1 MGVIINDFSL
11 EGQFYNEDEFLES
24 LYNYTIPMLDKL
36 EELETQILSSFNS
49 YTLPVTKDKTLY
61 DILSIKGSAEIR
73 KFKRQLQE
81 LFFDEPYWDSDPKST
96 NSIYECEFTDKD
108 NNFCIAEALERNLP
122 VISFEHEKFKKSTIK
137 IKKDELDYVVKNLY
151 NSTILLEVF
160 RENKHISQLQYLLLR
175 HSLKESFG
183 LKYGKNY
190 FEDLINSCSL
200 SEEDIKVIVDDM
212 EKLISQTSNGEN
224 PGRLTGSIDGK
235 LKEFR
240 TSLSNKREIRFFYF
254 EVNRRII
261 FMNGFLKKTEQT
273 PKEEIDKAKKI
284 MKMYSE

>member
-11 EGQFYNEDEFLES
+11 DGQFYNEDEFLES
-24 LYNYTIPMLDKL
+24 LYMHTIPMLDRL
-36 EELETQILSSFNS
+36 EELKTQILSSFNS

-81 LFFDEPYWDSDPKST
+81 LFFDEPYWDSNPKSI
-96 NSIYECEFTDKD
+96 NSIYKCEFTKED
-108 NNFCIAEALERNLP
+108 NSYCLAEAVERDFP
-122 VISFEHEKFKKSTIK
+122 VISFEHERFKESTIK
-137 IKKDELDYVVKNLY
+137 IEKDHLEYVVKNIY
-151 NSTILLEVF
+151 NQAILLEIF
-160 RENKHISQLQYLLLR
+160 RENKQISQLKYLLLR
-175 HSLKESFG
+175 HSLTQSFG

-190 FEDLINSCSL
+190 FEELVDSCSL

-212 EKLISQTSNGEN
+212 EKLISQTKNGEN
-224 PGRLTGSIDGK
+224 PGRLSGPIDGK

-261 FMNGFLKKTEQT
+261 FMNGFLKKTQQT
-273 PKEEIDKAKKI
+273 PQEEIEKAKRI
-284 MKMYSE
+284 MKMYYE